1 MKKGIN
7 YWSFPPDMGLPG
19 RLALA
24 RDAGFDGIELAVMD
38 HGPVNLDSTE
48 AELKEVAKRVAD
60 HGLGIPSLASGLYWA
75 NSPTSDD
82 EATREKARHIA
93 TRQIEAAAALGADT
107 VLFIPGMV
115 NAAFIP
121 DSPVV
126 SYDVV
131 WKRAIETLQA
141 LVPVAEKNQ
150 VHVGV
155 EVVWNKFL
163 LSPIEMNVFLD
174 EVGSD
179 CVGLYMDVGNV
190 IPFGYPE
197 QWIRICGSRLK
208 KVHFKDFK
216 MGAGNVEMRGFCDL
230 LDGSVNWP
238 EVMAALQEVGYDD
251 YCTAEMIPHYAH
263 HPEQR
268 IHNTSASMDRILG
281 RAV

>member
-7 YWSFPPDMGLPG
+7 YWSFPPDMDLAG

-24 RDAGFDGIELAVMD
+24 RDAGFEGIELAMLD
-38 HGPVNLDSTE
+38 QGPVNLESTE
-48 AELKEVAKRVAD
+48 SELAAVAKTVAD
-60 HGLGIPSLASGLYWA
+60 HGLEIPSLASGLYWA

-82 EATREKARHIA
+82 ETTREKARHIA

-107 VLFIPGMV
+107 ILFIPGMV
-115 NAAFIP
+115 NAAFIA

-126 SYDVV
+126 SYELV
-131 WKRAIETLQA
+131 WERAIETLQA
-141 LVPVAEKNQ
+141 LAPVAGKHR
-150 VHVGV
+150 VHIGV

-163 LSPIEMNVFLD
+163 LSPIEMNLFLD
-174 EVGSD
+174 QVGSEW
-179 CVGLYMDVGNV
+179 VGLYMDVGNV

-197 QWIRICGSRLK
+197 QWIRLCGPRLK

-238 EVMAALQEVGYDD
+238 EVIAALQEVGYAD
-251 YCTAEMIPHYAH
+251 YCTAEMIPLYTH
-263 HPEQR
+263 HPAQR
-268 IHNTSASMDRILG
+268 IYNTSASMDRILG
-281 RAV
+281 RQG